1 MEDMDMLLWIK
12 HALTQGAAPR
22 DKGYG
27 VEVLYAGWVDLPAE
41 IRGPARDT
49 VAPCAVQHGS
59 SWLARWRSRFLRSK
73 STAPRNM
80 RFA

>member
-1 MEDMDMLLWIK
+1 MEIVDMLLWLK
-12 HALTQGAAPR
+12 HALTQRAAR
-22 DKGYG
+22 EKGYG
-27 VEVLYAGWVDLPAE
+27 AEVLYAGWVDLPAE
-41 IRGPARDT
+41 WRPAVRDT
-49 VAPCAVQHGS
+49 VARCDEPPAL